1 MVAPLRNRILLVI
14 IGLYMLL
21 NHGFMQ
27 VRIPPIGG
35 GGVPIGEI
43 VLIFSLATI
52 NYLVVFR
59 DLSEILLLVPFVLW
73 WVVGIGQAL
82 AQVPEYGFWAL
93 RDASPVIES
102 LFLIVGFAFAARTET
117 LEKFFGWL
125 PRIIAFGC
133 LYALLYP
140 WREALAGLSPT
151 ITAGAGYETHLLF
164 HFQGVSNLLI
174 MAFCYILLFGRR
186 TWLEYALAFSVLAFA
201 VFMWQARTIY
211 LQVIA
216 VYILFFAFRRDA
228 FHRGLLAVVVMILFL
243 LVVPIIGWKIVGRL
257 DQPASFEFISNHI
270 LAIFGI
276 ERAGVEG
283 AASGVPLRIGW
294 WTDLYNSWTGSLGN
308 TFFGIGYGIPLT
320 NFTGGT
326 GAVVREP
333 HNSYISILAR
343 IGLIGAISF
352 CWMHFMLLR
361 AWWRGYRQCE
371 DLEWSEGQNRFL
383 LLLVSFVLIW
393 VEALGEDAFEKPFF
407 AIPYYFFWGVV
418 IRLTWHLARAV
429 KGGVDDLSQ
438 REIVSS
444 TMRHDSVA

>member
-1 MVAPLRNRILLVI
+1 MVAPLRNRILLVML
-14 IGLYMLL
+14 GLYMLL
-21 NHGFMQ
+21 NQGFMQ

-43 VLIFSLATI
+43 VLMFSLATI

-73 WVVGIGQAL
+73 WTVGIGRAF

-93 RDASPVIES
+93 RDASSVIES
-102 LFLIVGFAFAARTET
+102 LFLIAGFAFAARVET

-133 LYALLYP
+133 IYSLLFP
-140 WREALAGLSPT
+140 WRDVLVGLSPT

-164 HFQGVSNLLI
+164 HFQGISNLLI

-186 TWLEYALAFSVLAFA
+186 TWLEYALAFSLLAFA

-228 FHRGLLAVVVMILFL
+228 FHRSLLAVVVIILFL
-243 LVVPIIGWKIVGRL
+243 LVVPNIGWKIEGRL
-257 DQPASFEFISNHI
+257 GQPVSVEFVFNHI

-283 AASGVPLRIGW
+283 AAAGVPLRIGW

-308 TFFGIGYGIPLT
+308 MFFGVGYGMPLT
-320 NFTGGT
+320 SFTGGT
-326 GAVVREP
+326 GVVVREP
-333 HNSYISILAR
+333 HNSYISVIAR
-343 IGLIGAISF
+343 LGLVGAINF
-352 CWMHFMLLR
+352 FWMHILLVR
-361 AWWRGYRQCE
+361 VWWRGYKKSRN
-371 DLEWSEGQNRFL
+371 LEWQEGQNRFL
-383 LLLVSFVLIW
+383 LLLVFFVLIW
-393 VEALGEDAFEKPFF
+393 IGALGEDAFEKPFNS
-407 AIPYYFFWGVV
+407 IPYYFLWGVV
-418 IRLTWHLARAV
+418 IRFTWHLAQAV
-429 KGGVDDLSQ
+429 KGEL
-438 REIVSS
+438 
-444 TMRHDSVA
+444 TT